1 MMMKCD
7 RCQSAIEPGED
18 KDHCGQVLCEDCFM
32 DALSPARACDPWAVY
47 SAKSLEQHRGSSPLT
62 PIQAE
67 IIRILKETG
76 GIEPMALVEMLQGK
90 LTYGEFEREFA
101 ALRHM
106 EKARGERREG
116 KVFVRLW

>member
-1 MMMKCD
+1 MTKCD
-7 RCQSAIEPGED
+7 RCQSTIDPGEE
-18 KDHCGQVLCEDCFM
+18 KEHCGQVLCEDCFM

-47 SAKSLEQHRGSSPLT
+47 SAKSLEQHRGPSTLT
-62 PIQAE
+62 PIQSE

-76 GIEPMALVEMLQGK
+76 GLEPMALLEMLQSK
-90 LTYGEFEREFA
+90 LTYAEFEREFA

-106 EKARGERREG
+106 EKVRGERREG